1 MMWKTQRKRAGELKV
16 LDYHDVLLREQDIS
30 LLEGPHWLNDQVVAF
45 FFEYL
50 SREGLHGGPRE
61 DDLPTP
67 TPGQSPVPISAPAAT
82 MQQPR
87 RCTTDDILLLP
98 PATSF
103 LLIHSPPEMATE
115 LLAPLKPDLKALV
128 LFAVNDNSE
137 VDVAA
142 GGSHWT
148 LLVYHRPSNTLRHYD
163 SSPASQ
169 GNRSGRS
176 SGSAHAAGRLL
187 QAVGPALTGVGREGG
202 HVNSLPSL
210 VEVPYMPRQTNCYDC
225 GVYMLA
231 VAKAVCQWWLR
242 GAGVAGAEGVEDV
255 AKAEAEWDVQEREM
269 RGWLTPAY
277 VEGLRSEVLEIIR
290 AKVARGS
297 VMEL

>member
-1 MMWKTQRKRAGELKV
+1 MMWKTEQKRAGELKV
-16 LDYHDVLLREQDIS
+16 LDYHDVLLREQDVS
-30 LLEGPHWLNDQVVAF
+30 LLEGPQWLNDQVVAF

-50 SREGLHGGPRE
+50 SREGLRE
-61 DDLPTP
+61 CQLPTSN
-67 TPGQSPVPISAPAAT
+67 PGQSPVRTFGPAT
-82 MQQPR
+82 TLQQPR
-87 RCTTDDILLLP
+87 RRTADDILLLP

-115 LLAPLKPDLKALV
+115 LLAPLKPDRKVLI

-163 SSPASQ
+163 SSPSSQ
-169 GNRSGRS
+169 SNRSGRNS
-176 SGSAHAAGRLL
+176 RSAHAAGRLAH
-187 QAVGPALTGVGREGG
+187 AVGPALTGARREGG
-202 HVNSLPSL
+202 GVNALPTL

-225 GVYMLA
+225 GVYVLA
-231 VAKAVCQWWLR
+231 VARAVCQWWVR
-242 GAGVAGAEGVEDV
+242 GAGVEGAEGLEDI
-255 AKAEAEWDVQEREM
+255 AKAEVEWNVQEREM

-290 AKVARGS
+290 AKVARAS
-297 VMEL
+297 IPEL